1 MLSVVDNLIG
11 TLRPVQLKG
20 KGFVFDFV
28 TPRAGLRRVRVW
40 GDYEM
45 TLDLSNIIHRQIF
58 MGCFGRFMT
67 ECTRALLPN
76 GGTFLDVGAHA
87 GYFTLL
93 AAHRVGPGGRVFAL
107 EPTPQ
112 TFKALQ
118 RHLSLNGINCVS
130 AQMLALSDADG
141 ALRLYMPPASEHRD
155 YNVTCVAR
163 ADWTAMDVPCRRLDE
178 CLSEW
183 GVERIDLMKMD
194 VEGAEPR
201 VLAGGARRLCAGAV
215 RHLIV
220 EVNGPRLTEGGSSPL
235 KLFAQLAELGFTP
248 ARLTGG
254 RARAVNAKNWD
265 FDPAHEYDRLF
276 IHDSAR

>member
-1 MLSVVDNLIG
+1 MMDSLIE

-20 KGFVFDFV
+20 KGFVLDFM
-28 TPRAGLRRVRVW
+28 TPRAGKRRVRVW
-40 GDYEM
+40 GDYRM

-67 ECTRALLPN
+67 ACTRALLPV

-93 AAHRVGPGGRVFAL
+93 ASHMVGPKGRVFAL

-112 TFKALQ
+112 TFAALQ
-118 RHLSLNGINCVS
+118 THLSINGINNVLPH
-130 AQMLALSDADG
+130 MLALSDTDG
-141 ALRLYMPPASEHRD
+141 ALRLHVPPASENRD

-163 ADWTAMDVPCRRLDE
+163 EGWTAIDVPCRRLDD

-183 GVERIDLMKMD
+183 RVERVDLMKMD

-201 VLAGGARRLCAGAV
+201 VLAGGALRLREGAV

-220 EVNGPRLTEGGSSPL
+220 EVNGPRLMEGGSSPAM
-235 KLFAQLAELGFTP
+235 LFAQLADLGFVP
-248 ARLTGG
+248 ARLSGG
-254 RARAVNAKNWD
+254 RARAVSAKHWD

-276 IHDSAR
+276 VHYSAG